1 MKKLALSS
9 EIYLI
14 KASEL
19 KRLPRAAEIN
29 GNISG
34 SLAATA
40 SPQAFSAAP
49 GASLSP
55 AAKSAAPVLSATA
68 APQVSSREITVL
80 LNADAAAASGDKE
93 VVPAADVLLSGA
105 ETVSAAADGDFL
117 PVRFAYRSYP
127 AWQAFFINLIKP
139 VKRKFY
145 SVFPSTYTTTLAC
158 LLANNITRGERNEQ
172 NAYQWTNKKMADKP
186 RRGASPLQRFV

>member
-34 SLAATA
+34 TLAASA
-40 SPQAFSAAP
+40 APQAF
-49 GASLSP
+49 
-55 AAKSAAPVLSATA
+55 
-68 APQVSSREITVL
+68 SREITVL
-80 LNADAAAASGDKE
+80 LNADTAAASGDKE

>member
-19 KRLPRAAEIN
+19 KKLSQDN
-29 GNISG
+29 
-34 SLAATA
+34 SLI
-40 SPQAFSAAP
+40 SAAK
-49 GASLSP
+49 GV
-55 AAKSAAPVLSATA
+55 KSS
-68 APQVSSREITVL
+68 EIIVL
-80 LNADAAAASGDKE
+80 LNTGT
-93 VVPAADVLLSGA
+93 PDVLLSGA
-105 ETVSAAADGDFL
+105 KRIGEAADGDFL
-117 PVRFAYRSYP
+117 PVRFAYASYP

-172 NAYQWTNKKMADKP
+172 NAYQWTKQKG
-186 RRGASPLQRFV
+186 R

>member
-34 SLAATA
+34 SLAASA
-40 SPQAFSAAP
+40 APQAFSAAT
-49 GASLSP
+49 AS
-55 AAKSAAPVLSATA
+55 
-68 APQVSSREITVL
+68 PQVSSREITVL

-105 ETVSAAADGDFL
+105 ETVSAAANGDFL
-117 PVRFAYRSYP
+117 PVRFCLSLVSGVAG
-127 AWQAFFINLIKP
+127 
-139 VKRKFY
+139 
-145 SVFPSTYTTTLAC
+145 VFHQS
-158 LLANNITRGERNEQ
+158 
-172 NAYQWTNKKMADKP
+172 D
-186 RRGASPLQRFV
+186 

>member
-34 SLAATA
+34 SLAASA
-40 SPQAFSAAP
+40 APQAFSAAP

-80 LNADAAAASGDKE
+80 LNADAGTFCLSLVSG
-93 VVPAADVLLSGA
+93 VAG
-105 ETVSAAADGDFL
+105 
-117 PVRFAYRSYP
+117 
-127 AWQAFFINLIKP
+127 
-139 VKRKFY
+139 
-145 SVFPSTYTTTLAC
+145 VFHQS
-158 LLANNITRGERNEQ
+158 
-172 NAYQWTNKKMADKP
+172 D
-186 RRGASPLQRFV
+186 